1 MNSGRF
7 GGQKPTSASA
17 KAAAANL
24 ATPAAGD
31 STRDERATLLRSAR
45 RIVFKLGT
53 NVVAESEGSLC
64 VSRLEPLVASF
75 AKLKQAGIQIILVS
89 SGAVGL
95 GRGVLALHSTRTQ
108 DVVTKQACA
117 AVGQAQLMHAYEQL
131 FHPHGINIAQVL
143 LTEDDFMDRRRSSNL
158 RHTMEK
164 LLKLGVVP
172 IVNENDTVST
182 AELEY
187 TVKGSR
193 TRIFSDNDRLA
204 ALVASRVDAQAL
216 ILLSN
221 VEGLLQLPK
230 KNAEDSAEPP
240 GLAIPLV
247 KEITP
252 EIKALALG
260 PSRGGRG
267 GMLTKLE
274 AAEIATRAGGITI
287 IANGGKP
294 DIVERIFRG
303 ENVGTAF
310 IPATR
315 MPAKRRWIAYAADV
329 SGRIVVNAGARDAIL
344 RGKASLLWSGVVKVE
359 RRFKPM
365 DVISI
370 ADPEGREIAR
380 GIANQGSEEA
390 ELLAT
395 GGGKTRHGDQ
405 PSPKSAVLVTRN
417 NIVVFE
423 S

>member
-7 GGQKPTSASA
+7 ARESTQASARAVAA
-17 KAAAANL
+17 KAAAPGAD
-24 ATPAAGD
+24 D
-31 STRDERATLLRSAR
+31 SSVDERANRLRAAR

-53 NVVAESEGSLC
+53 NVVAEADGSLC

-75 AKLKQAGIQIILVS
+75 ARLKKAGMQVIVVS

-95 GRGVLALHSTRTQ
+95 GRGVLALHQTRTQ

-158 RHTMEK
+158 RRTMEK

-172 IVNENDTVST
+172 VVNENDTVST

-187 TVKGSR
+187 TLEGSR

-221 VEGLLQLPK
+221 VEGLLRMRPK
-230 KNAEDSAEPP
+230 HEENGAEPP
-240 GLAIPLV
+240 QPIPLV

-260 PSRGGRG
+260 PSQGGRG

-287 IANGGKP
+287 IANGSTP
-294 DIVERIFRG
+294 DVVERIFCG
-303 ENVGTAF
+303 ENIGTAF
-310 IPATR
+310 TPATR

-329 SGRIVVNAGARDAIL
+329 SGRVVVNAGARDAIL
-344 RGKASLLWSGVVKVE
+344 QGKASLLWSGVVKVE
-359 RRFKPM
+359 RRFTAM

-370 ADPEGREIAR
+370 ADQEGREIAR
-380 GIANQGSEEA
+380 GIANQGSEEV
-390 ELLAT
+390 ELPVVAA
-395 GGGKTRHGDQ
+395 GKVRDSGQHA
-405 PSPKSAVLVTRN
+405 PKSSVLVTRN

-423 S
+423 N